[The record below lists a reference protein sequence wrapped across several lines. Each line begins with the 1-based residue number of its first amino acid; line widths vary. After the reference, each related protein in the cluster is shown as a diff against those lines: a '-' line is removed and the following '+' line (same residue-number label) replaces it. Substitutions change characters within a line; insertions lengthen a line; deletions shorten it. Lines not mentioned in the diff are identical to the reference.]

1 MTIKEDLPAPA
12 IASDTGASAD
22 RLVAAG
28 SVLGAVA
35 ASSCCI
41 LPLVLF
47 SLGVGG
53 AWMSNLTALAPYQ
66 PYLIALTVALLGYG
80 YWHVYRRSR
89 SAYADDQA
97 CARPASNR
105 LVVSALVVATVLV
118 VAAIGFNVFV
128 PYLL

>member
-1 MTIKEDLPAPA
+1 MMSKREDRAEAVLAP
-12 IASDTGASAD
+12 GAGKSETFG
-22 RLVAAG
+22 AAG

-66 PYLIALTVALLGYG
+66 PYLIALTVMLLGYG

-89 SAYADDQA
+89 AGCAGDQA
-97 CARPASNR
+97 CARPASTR
-105 LVVSALVVATVLV
+105 
-118 VAAIGFNVFV
+118 
-128 PYLL
+128 P